1 MHIMLQGK
9 GGTVYMQKYQTPRL
23 HPLTAQ
29 TEDIMDAS
37 GDKLEEDYFSIR
49 EIRL

>member
-1 MHIMLQGK
+1 
-9 GGTVYMQKYQTPRL
+9 MQKYQTPRL

-37 GDKLEEDYFSIR
+37 GDKLEEDYFTVPG
-49 EIRL
+49 IRL

>member
-1 MHIMLQGK
+1 MNA
-9 GGTVYMQKYQTPRL
+9 QKYVSPRL

-37 GDKLEEDYFSIR
+37 GDKLEEDYFSIP
-49 EIRL
+49 EIKL